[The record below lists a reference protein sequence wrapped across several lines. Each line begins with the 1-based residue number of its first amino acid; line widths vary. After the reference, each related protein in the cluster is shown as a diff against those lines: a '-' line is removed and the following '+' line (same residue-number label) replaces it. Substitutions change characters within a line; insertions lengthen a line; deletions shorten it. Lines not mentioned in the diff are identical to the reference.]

1 MRAFI
6 CGVLA
11 LAAPCALAQTP
22 SSTWTVTLDIPGFG
36 AVQHLAIA
44 KNGDIVVGGH
54 VDRGEASIQ
63 ASRYDGWLARYSAD
77 GALIW
82 ENRIGGEYRD
92 EVAGLA
98 IAPDGSIYV
107 AGPQDIRLTQSIQDT
122 ASYVARYAADGQ
134 LIWHSPIDDP
144 DGPQV
149 WLTSSRL
156 LDNGSLLVAGGVT
169 WSRRTQSDAYIAL
182 INPSGE
188 RMWQQWPAPYED
200 DAELVALAENGR
212 TFLGVTSVV
221 QQHGRIGRIG
231 SDNTVE
237 LFATYPSMDGPQ
249 PARCVVIELEY
260 GHRADA
266 PCGPM
271 DDLAINM
278 NRAAAPF
285 TAGRNG
291 GFGDGDGYVRKYD
304 EAGKIVWEF
313 APPSADGDG
322 FNAVAPTADGGVVAA
337 GYRLQGNDV
346 MRHNWDGVLVKL
358 DRAGNL
364 EWRREFDGSA
374 RDELNDVGVLEDGS
388 IVVAGHTTPVGSDAW
403 KPWIMRLNP
412 EGQLE

>member
-1 MRAFI
+1 MRALV
-6 CGVLA
+6 CGLLA

-54 VDRGEASIQ
+54 VDRGEASVQ

-98 IAPDGSIYV
+98 VAPDGSIYV

-122 ASYVARYAADGQ
+122 ASYVARYAADGT
-134 LIWHSPIDDP
+134 LMWHSPIDDP

-149 WLTSSRL
+149 WLTSLRL
-156 LDNGSLLVAGGVT
+156 LDSGSLLAAGSMKWAWGV
-169 WSRRTQSDAYIAL
+169 QSDAYVAL
-182 INPSGE
+182 VNASGE
-188 RMWQQWPAPYED
+188 RMWQQLPAPYED
-200 DAELVALAENGR
+200 DAELVALARNGR
-212 TFLGVTSVV
+212 ALQGVSTVV
-221 QQHGRIGRIG
+221 QQHGRLGRIA

-291 GFGDGDGYVRKYD
+291 GFGTGDGYVRKYD
-304 EAGKIVWEF
+304 EAGLVVWEF
-313 APPSADGDG
+313 APPSDDGDG

-337 GYRLQGNDV
+337 GYRLHGNDV

-358 DRAGNL
+358 DRSGNL

-388 IVVAGHTTPVGSDAW
+388 IVVAGYTTPVGSDVW